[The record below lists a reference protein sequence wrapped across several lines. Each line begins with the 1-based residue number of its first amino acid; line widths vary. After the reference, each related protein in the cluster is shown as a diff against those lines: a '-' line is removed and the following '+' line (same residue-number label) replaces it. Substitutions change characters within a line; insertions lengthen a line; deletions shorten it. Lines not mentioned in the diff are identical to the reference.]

1 MSMNNSIQQY
11 CPSFYYFNLD
21 EPHLND
27 LMWHNLIYIKLEFNI
42 QNYTFKDE
50 FLYDRKRA
58 SYLQIKQFAIELLKE
73 QILDNTGNGYK
84 NGINS
89 ITYSYLDYLSDF
101 VTNKIKKEI
110 DFYNNFHPFKLLS
123 FGVFGNGMGIEKEFL
138 IPISIDVD
146 INDNESFHDEM
157 MWDIL
162 NEKNM

>member
-1 MSMNNSIQQY
+1 
-11 CPSFYYFNLD
+11 
-21 EPHLND
+21 
-27 LMWHNLIYIKLEFNI
+27 MWHNLIYIKLEFNI

-50 FLYDRKRA
+50 FLYDRKRS

-73 QILDNTGNGYK
+73 QILDDTGNGYK

-89 ITYSYLDYLSDF
+89 VTYSYLDYLSDF
-101 VTNKIKKEI
+101 VTSKIKKEI

-146 INDNESFHDEM
+146 INDNESFHDDM